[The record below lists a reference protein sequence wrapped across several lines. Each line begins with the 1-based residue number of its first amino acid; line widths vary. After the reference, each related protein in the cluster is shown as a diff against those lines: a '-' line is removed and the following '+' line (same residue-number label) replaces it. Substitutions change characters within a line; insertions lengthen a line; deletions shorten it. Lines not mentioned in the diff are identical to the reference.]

1 MRETSDARANCGCLG
16 PVNVMQFLLLWY
28 RDVQSH
34 SSSWKLLKIIFSMEK
49 VANTFSVSKEK
60 HDLIVKRNVDSHNIS
75 SLITEC
81 IQQLPYETQQ
91 DAAAWTP

>member
-1 MRETSDARANCGCLG
+1 
-16 PVNVMQFLLLWY
+16 
-28 RDVQSH
+28 
-34 SSSWKLLKIIFSMEK
+34 MEK
-49 VANTFSVSKEK
+49 VAHTFSVSKEK

-91 DAAAWTP
+91 DAAAWTPWRLGDVVKDQLTSGLLIASGLLNLTQVLNHQNQLFLFLIFGIDS

>member
-1 MRETSDARANCGCLG
+1 
-16 PVNVMQFLLLWY
+16 
-28 RDVQSH
+28 
-34 SSSWKLLKIIFSMEK
+34 MEK